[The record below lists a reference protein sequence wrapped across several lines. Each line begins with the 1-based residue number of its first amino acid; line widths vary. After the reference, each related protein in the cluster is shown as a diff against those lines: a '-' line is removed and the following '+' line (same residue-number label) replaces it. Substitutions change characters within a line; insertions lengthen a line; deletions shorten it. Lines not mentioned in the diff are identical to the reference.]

1 MRPRLSV
8 RLLASTL
15 LAAVLAAG
23 PALAQT
29 KGQEVETKANTEK
42 LWRIECSG
50 ISG

>member
-1 MRPRLSV
+1 MRPY
-8 RLLASTL
+8 ASLTL
-15 LAAVLAAG
+15 AVLALSV
-23 PALAQT
+23 PTLAQT